1 MSVSSTIEIFLSKQ
15 ISGITILSKLEKYGW
30 SYNDHGHATFLP
42 VGDDDDYG
50 WQHVSIPKEELLK
63 ILSTKEKQR
72 ELIGV
77 AMTWKDTNRGGTFL
91 IRENGTF
98 LMSPDINR
106 KVVEVE
112 SYSNITDI
120 NWYMTK
126 LIPVFGPLFESISYQ
141 EHV

>member
-1 MSVSSTIEIFLSKQ
+1 MSVSSSIEICLSKQ
-15 ISGITILSKLEKYGW
+15 LSGMTILSKLEKYGW

-42 VGDDDDYG
+42 IGDDDDYS
-50 WQHVSIPKEELLK
+50 WQHVSIPKEELFK

-77 AMTWKDTNRGGTFL
+77 GMTWKDTNIGD
-91 IRENGTF
+91 TF

-112 SYSNITDI
+112 SYSNINDI

>member
-1 MSVSSTIEIFLSKQ
+1 MSVSSSIEICLSKQ
-15 ISGITILSKLEKYGW
+15 LSGMTILSKLEKYGW

-42 VGDDDDYG
+42 IGDDDDYC

-77 AMTWKDTNRGGTFL
+77 GMTWKDTNIGGTFL
-91 IRENGTF
+91 IRENGNF

-106 KVVEVE
+106 KVVEGE